1 MTPDDELLSRALRRP
16 APPDDL
22 VSRVMGQVHAVQRPI
37 APSPPRLPIRTR
49 IVTLAAAA
57 ALLLAAGGAW
67 QQQRQAHLAERAAA
81 DLRTALQITTDTLT
95 VAVHRMN
102 RPSTPHLQESEP

>member
-22 VSRVMGQVHAVQRPI
+22 VSRVMGQVHAAQRPSAPLPRRRPI
-37 APSPPRLPIRTR
+37 ATR

-57 ALLLAAGGAW
+57 ALLLAAGASW
-67 QQQRQAHLAERAAA
+67 QQQRQALRAERAAA

-95 VAVHRMN
+95 MAVHRMN
-102 RPSTPHLQESEP
+102 RPSALQLQEREP